1 MIKKPVQNLQVEN
14 EVHQQSTP
22 QCTSLGCFT
31 ETAAPHK
38 QPAEDKYPKNY
49 PVANFGVD
57 RDILATFKHTQE
69 LEAKHGKWTPLLNKA
84 KAEEHPMDYP
94 VPNYGIDHDI
104 ATSLKNLNKQ
114 ESIHGAWNVIQTQNE
129 VNIKDDPICNSAGC
143 TQYLHPHK
151 DGYPKDYFVADFG
164 LDEDVKASQSHE
176 KAAEGTVGHKW
187 SPKWDDEDEKFKDM
201 PTATADFKL
210 AGTRSDIRMAK
221 DMDAINQ
228 SLKNAQA
235 TLGKTWNPDKDDDG
249 KWIATSQI
257 KNKKLLGQKADIH
270 LNSDPI
276 CSSAGCPHEEDEK
289 KKHVMYPIDVPLE
302 DDITSTKK
310 HVKEQEKIHGVWN
323 PKFEDLQLSA
333 STSTKSNIQL
343 VSEQKTATKSAQ
355 KQKAKVEAKTAV
367 KSKTKMSAQ
376 MMTRVEKGHD
386 FAQLRESMMS
396 NWGTK

>member
-164 LDEDVKASQSHE
+164 LDEDVKAS
-176 KAAEGTVGHKW
+176 
-187 SPKWDDEDEKFKDM
+187 
-201 PTATADFKL
+201 
-210 AGTRSDIRMAK
+210 
-221 DMDAINQ
+221 
-228 SLKNAQA
+228 
-235 TLGKTWNPDKDDDG
+235 
-249 KWIATSQI
+249 
-257 KNKKLLGQKADIH
+257 
-270 LNSDPI
+270 
-276 CSSAGCPHEEDEK
+276 
-289 KKHVMYPIDVPLE
+289 
-302 DDITSTKK
+302 
-310 HVKEQEKIHGVWN
+310 
-323 PKFEDLQLSA
+323 
-333 STSTKSNIQL
+333 
-343 VSEQKTATKSAQ
+343 
-355 KQKAKVEAKTAV
+355 
-367 KSKTKMSAQ
+367 
-376 MMTRVEKGHD
+376 
-386 FAQLRESMMS
+386 
-396 NWGTK
+396 